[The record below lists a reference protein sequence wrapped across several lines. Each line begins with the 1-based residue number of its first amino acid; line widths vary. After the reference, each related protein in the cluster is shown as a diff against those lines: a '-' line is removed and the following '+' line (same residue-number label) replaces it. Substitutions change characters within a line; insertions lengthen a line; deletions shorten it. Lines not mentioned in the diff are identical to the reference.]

1 LGSFDFSRFVR
12 LFAFAALAGR
22 QAFLPNELTSGQAC
36 PAAPNLKSQKWLR
49 ALNRDPITLNRI
61 TVEILGWSMIFS
73 ESRLPLFGSCSRVL
87 NGLIARSAR
96 AQGRGACRTPDERRM
111 RYGFKAPTALV

>member
-1 LGSFDFSRFVR
+1 VETITASGIGTLSLLAVSTFH
-12 LFAFAALAGR
+12 ALRGY
-22 QAFLPNELTSGQAC
+22 LLEAC

-49 ALNRDPITLNRI
+49 ALYRDPITLNRI

-87 NGLIARSAR
+87 NGS
-96 AQGRGACRTPDERRM
+96 D
-111 RYGFKAPTALV
+111 

>member
-1 LGSFDFSRFVR
+1 
-12 LFAFAALAGR
+12 
-22 QAFLPNELTSGQAC
+22 LPNELTSGQAC

-49 ALNRDPITLNRI
+49 ALYRDPITLNRI

-73 ESRLPLFGSCSRVL
+73 ESPLPLFGSCSRVL

-96 AQGRGACRTPDERRM
+96 AQGRGACRTPDEQRM